1 MSKKALWAGLAL
13 AAGTLAAATTAVL
26 LAAPRA
32 GSPDEGGSMASGT
45 WSIEPADWKP
55 ERAASGPMVQLTLS
69 GRSGHGHWNSS
80 MPITLG
86 ELRGLGAEQMK
97 GAAGAVNFQIVRDA
111 GTISCDG
118 TFRDGTGAGHFTF
131 AGNPEYLAAVRAMG
145 YPAPDSGQ
153 LFSLALHDVSRAFI
167 KELSDL
173 GYPRLPFDDLV
184 SFRIHGV
191 SADMVRDLQAL
202 GYRHPEPDGLVSLRI
217 HGATPGFVR
226 ELKELGYD
234 PPPSLDDLVSMRIH
248 GVSGEM
254 VRDLQQLGYGQ
265 VAVDDLVSMRIHGQ
279 D

>member
-111 GTISCDG
+111 TSTVVLQDTRNAVWLLSGAGLGTSVSATGSTLRLTNANAGPEVTVTTIALTG
-118 TFRDGTGAGHFTF
+118 RDGGEAGR
-131 AGNPEYLAAVRAMG
+131 LADIHLNV
-145 YPAPDSGQ
+145 PDASTARVQ
-153 LFSLALHDVSRAFI
+153 EVHRTILHVI
-167 KELSDL
+167 CEL
-173 GYPRLPFDDLV
+173 V
-184 SFRIHGV
+184 
-191 SADMVRDLQAL
+191 
-202 GYRHPEPDGLVSLRI
+202 EEGL
-217 HGATPGFVR
+217 
-226 ELKELGYD
+226 
-234 PPPSLDDLVSMRIH
+234 
-248 GVSGEM
+248 
-254 VRDLQQLGYGQ
+254 
-265 VAVDDLVSMRIHGQ
+265 
-279 D
+279 